1 MLYRRALDYISHI
14 YYQMSLEADR
24 ISSMPYQLLLNEIV
38 KYVVLKDANDP
49 QNLYEVLTKLSGT
62 PLKMKQKE
70 LKRLAIGT
78 GKRIVENMVQDHVWL
93 RDSHAFMRFICKE
106 FWNYFFGKYV
116 DRLQT
121 NNKGV
126 YVLFDYKFAWQSSW
140 TFEPVNDE
148 STEAVRRLSLLY
160 LAYATG
166 LIKGG
171 MQSLGIEAEC
181 SAEIEEGACKITIKL
196 GS

>member
-1 MLYRRALDYISHI
+1 
-14 YYQMSLEADR
+14 MSLEADR
-24 ISSMPYQLLLNEIV
+24 ISSMSYQLLLNEIV
-38 KYVVLKDANDP
+38 RYVVMKDATES
-49 QNLYEVLTKLSGT
+49 QSLYDVLTKLSST
-62 PLKMKQKE
+62 LLKAKQKE
-70 LKRLAIGT
+70 LKKLAIGT

-93 RDSHAFMRFICKE
+93 RDSHGLMRFICKE

-126 YVLFDYKFAWQSSW
+126 YVLFDYKFAWQGAW
-140 TFEPVNDE
+140 TIEPVNDE
-148 STEAVRRLSLLY
+148 TNEVVRRLSLLY

-166 LIKGG
+166 LVKGG

-181 SAEIEEGACKITIKL
+181 SAETEEGACKITIKL

>member
-1 MLYRRALDYISHI
+1 
-14 YYQMSLEADR
+14 MSLEANR
-24 ISSMPYQLLLNEIV
+24 ISSMPYHLLLNEIV
-38 KYVVLKDANDP
+38 KYVAFKDANDSH
-49 QNLYEVLTKLSGT
+49 NLFEVLTKLSST

-78 GKRIVENMVQDHVWL
+78 GKRLVENMVQEHVWL
-93 RDSHAFMRFICKE
+93 RDSHALMRFICKD
-106 FWNYFFGKYV
+106 FWNYFFGKYM

-126 YVLFDYKFAWQSSW
+126 YVLFDYEFAWQNLW
-140 TFEPVNDE
+140 PFEPVNDE

-160 LAYATG
+160 LAYFTG
-166 LIKGG
+166 IIKGG

-181 SAEIEEGACKITIKL
+181 SAEIEEGACKITIEL

>member
-1 MLYRRALDYISHI
+1 
-14 YYQMSLEADR
+14 MSLEADR

-38 KYVVLKDANDP
+38 KYVVFKDVNDS
-49 QNLYEVLTKLSGT
+49 QNLYQALTKLSST

-93 RDSHAFMRFICKE
+93 RDSHALMRFICKE

-140 TFEPVNDE
+140 SLEPVNDE
-148 STEAVRRLSLLY
+148 SAEAVRRLSLLY